1 MSIRRTS
8 MIFSGSV
15 AVAVI
20 LASGSA
26 ILSEARRLVASIE
39 ASDSITTLSMLSKA
53 TVELS
58 LERSLLQVGLA
69 LPGPF
74 PQEFR
79 TLLNEQRTKSNEL
92 FGKLDDYLATHEL
105 PREEEFRAGLTSLR
119 AAIADIRRSA
129 DPDLGLPLSQ
139 RTNLDAT
146 LINRLKTTVV
156 ALKDLGELI
165 RPDMH
170 VLSNEINLNDL
181 LMQRAWIIREY
192 GGRERTYFAIGSA
205 TGNALSPSNLPEMYE
220 SSGRVMQ
227 SWNLIEM
234 QLRRG
239 GMAPA
244 LRASVVAMQKS
255 YFEQYMPLRQ
265 AMYEASGKTYPV
277 DFQTFFLRSA
287 QALDSATAVV
297 VAAGAANIELAE
309 T

>member
-39 ASDSITTLSMLSKA
+39 ASDSITALSMLSKA

-105 PREEEFRAGLTSLR
+105 PRKKSFERASPVCART
-119 AAIADIRRSA
+119 IADIRRSA
-129 DPDLGLPLSQ
+129 DPDLALPLSQ
-139 RTNLDAT
+139 RTNGDAT
-146 LINRLKTTVV
+146 LIN
-156 ALKDLGELI
+156 G
-165 RPDMH
+165 
-170 VLSNEINLNDL
+170 
-181 LMQRAWIIREY
+181 
-192 GGRERTYFAIGSA
+192 
-205 TGNALSPSNLPEMYE
+205 
-220 SSGRVMQ
+220 
-227 SWNLIEM
+227 
-234 QLRRG
+234 
-239 GMAPA
+239 
-244 LRASVVAMQKS
+244 
-255 YFEQYMPLRQ
+255 
-265 AMYEASGKTYPV
+265 
-277 DFQTFFLRSA
+277 
-287 QALDSATAVV
+287 
-297 VAAGAANIELAE
+297 
-309 T
+309 

>member
-139 RTNLDAT
+139 RTNLT
-146 LINRLKTTVV
+146 Q
-156 ALKDLGELI
+156 
-165 RPDMH
+165 P
-170 VLSNEINLNDL
+170 
-181 LMQRAWIIREY
+181 
-192 GGRERTYFAIGSA
+192 
-205 TGNALSPSNLPEMYE
+205 
-220 SSGRVMQ
+220 
-227 SWNLIEM
+227 
-234 QLRRG
+234 
-239 GMAPA
+239 
-244 LRASVVAMQKS
+244 
-255 YFEQYMPLRQ
+255 
-265 AMYEASGKTYPV
+265 
-277 DFQTFFLRSA
+277 
-287 QALDSATAVV
+287 
-297 VAAGAANIELAE
+297 
-309 T
+309 